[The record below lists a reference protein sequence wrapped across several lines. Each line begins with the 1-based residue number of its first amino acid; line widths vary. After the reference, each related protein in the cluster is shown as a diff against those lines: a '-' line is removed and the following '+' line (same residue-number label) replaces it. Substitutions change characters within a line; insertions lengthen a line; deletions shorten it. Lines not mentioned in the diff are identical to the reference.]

1 MPKIT
6 SKKPEKEEALE
17 LIESLTEKLKEA
29 VSAEPKLRQ
38 KADALSSTMLK
49 NHDKDSDTA
58 KKMKFAIRVLMV
70 ADTLINEEIEIEE
83 VDDMKAVLVMTAE
96 TVFGLSRL
104 EAIALASDI
113 GETVFDVFQED
124 EQEETT
130 AVYKTLCVLTAC
142 LDVLRELPK
151 ED

>member
-1 MPKIT
+1 
-6 SKKPEKEEALE
+6 
-17 LIESLTEKLKEA
+17 
-29 VSAEPKLRQ
+29 
-38 KADALSSTMLK
+38 MLK

-58 KKMKFAIRVLMV
+58 KKMKFAIRVLIV
-70 ADTLINEEIEIEE
+70 SDTLINEEIEIEE

>member
-6 SKKPEKEEALE
+6 SKKSEKEEALE

-38 KADALSSTMLK
+38 KADALSSTMLE

-70 ADTLINEEIEIEE
+70 ADTLINEEIEIDE
-83 VDDMKAVLVMTAE
+83 VDDMKAFLVMTAE

>member
-6 SKKPEKEEALE
+6 SKKSEKEEALE

-113 GETVFDVFQED
+113 GETVFDVF
-124 EQEETT
+124 
-130 AVYKTLCVLTAC
+130 
-142 LDVLRELPK
+142 
-151 ED
+151 

>member
-6 SKKPEKEEALE
+6 SKKSEKEEALE

-38 KADALSSTMLK
+38 KADALSSMVLK

-104 EAIALASDI
+104 EAIVLASDI
-113 GETVFDVFQED
+113 GETVFEED
-124 EQEETT
+124 KEEETT
-130 AVYKTLCVLTAC
+130 AVYKTLCVLAAC

>member
-6 SKKPEKEEALE
+6 SKKSEKEEALE

-49 NHDKDSDTA
+49 NYDKDSDTA
-58 KKMKFAIRVLMV
+58 KKMKFAIRVLMIV
-70 ADTLINEEIEIEE
+70 DTLINEEIEIED

-96 TVFGLSRL
+96 TVFELSRL
-104 EAIALASDI
+104 EAIVLASDI
-113 GETVFDVFQED
+113 GETVFNVFQED
-124 EQEETT
+124 NEEETT
-130 AVYKTLCVLTAC
+130 AVYKTLCVLTTF
-142 LDVLRELPK
+142 LDVLRELPI

>member
-6 SKKPEKEEALE
+6 SKKSEKEEALE

-58 KKMKFAIRVLMV
+58 KKMKFAIRVLMI
-70 ADTLINEEIEIEE
+70 ADTLINEEVEI
-83 VDDMKAVLVMTAE
+83 
-96 TVFGLSRL
+96 
-104 EAIALASDI
+104 
-113 GETVFDVFQED
+113 
-124 EQEETT
+124 
-130 AVYKTLCVLTAC
+130 YKTLCVLTAC